1 MITKIRGAYVV
12 GYENGDHVIYK
23 DGEVVFRDDKVL
35 FVGHSF
41 NGEVDKEIDVG
52 NSLVSPGFI
61 DLNALA
67 DIDNTPLTFD
77 VQEEN
82 SSGLSWSQEYINR
95 GPHEIGSLQDE
106 VFKFRYSLTHL
117 LRNGITTALPVTGL
131 SYRAWAETREEFEQY
146 IDVVDDL
153 GLRVYMGP
161 SYRSGV
167 HYRDVDGN
175 PGLHWDEEKGK
186 KGLKDAVQFINKLNK
201 LSNNRIRGLLVPSTI
216 DTCKKELLEQTKFYS
231 DELDCPIRLHATQS
245 MREFRLIKRWY
256 QKTPVQYLSDIGFL
270 SNKTFIPHGIYVN
283 GYSHEQIGD
292 GPDLDLL
299 RESRSVIIHCP
310 FVFARSGI
318 LFKSFS
324 KFNQY
329 GIRLALG
336 TDCYPAD
343 PITSMRMGIL
353 LCRLAENSQFA
364 CSTADMYRAA
374 TIGGADAL
382 NRPDLGRLT
391 PGAKADLIVI
401 DLDSFH
407 MGQIDDPIRTIILNG
422 FGSDTRMVYIDGRLV
437 MKDGIIPNVDYK
449 DYHKKAQDYFDR
461 LRISY
466 KERDFKHREPETLF
480 PSSFP
485 IKTA

>member
-1 MITKIRGAYVV
+1 AYVV

-23 DGEVVFRDDKVL
+23 DGEVVFQDDQVL
-35 FVGHSF
+35 FVGHSYP
-41 NGEVDKEIDVG
+41 GDVDQEIDAGNALVG
-52 NSLVSPGFI
+52 PGFV

-82 SSGLSWSQEYINR
+82 TSGLSWSEEYIDR
-95 GPHEIGSLQDE
+95 GPHDIGSLQDE
-106 VFKFRYSLTHL
+106 VFKFRYALTHL

-131 SYRAWAETREEFEQY
+131 QYRAWAETEEEFEQY
-146 IDVVDDL
+146 IDVVDEL

-167 HYRDVDGN
+167 HYRDAAGN

-186 KGLKDAVQFINKLNK
+186 KGLKGAVQFINTLNQ
-201 LSNNRIRGLLVPSTI
+201 LNNSRIKGLLVPSTI
-216 DTCKKELLEQTKFYS
+216 DTCKKDLLEQTRFYS

-245 MREFRLIKRWY
+245 MREFRLIKEWY

-270 SNKTFIPHGIYVN
+270 SDKVLIPHGIYVN
-283 GYSHEQIGD
+283 GYSYEQIED

-299 RESRSVIIHCP
+299 RESQAVIVHCP
-310 FVFARSGI
+310 FVISRSGV
-318 LFKSFS
+318 LFESFS

-343 PITSMRMGIL
+343 LIISMRMGIL
-353 LCRLAENSQFA
+353 MGRIAENSQFA

-391 PGAKADLIVI
+391 PGAKADVIVI

-407 MGQIDDPIRTIILNG
+407 MGQIDDPIRTMVLNG
-422 FGSDTRMVYIDGRLV
+422 FGSDTRMVFIDGRLV
-437 MKDGIIPNVDYK
+437 MENGMIPGVDYQ
-449 DYHKKAQDYFDR
+449 DYRKKAQNYFDR
-461 LRISY
+461 LKNSY
-466 KERDFKHREPETLF
+466 TERDYQHRGPETLF

>member
-23 DGEVVFRDDKVL
+23 DGEVVFQEDQVL
-35 FVGHSF
+35 FVGYSYQ
-41 NGEVDKEIDVG
+41 GDVDTEIDAGNALVG
-52 NSLVSPGFI
+52 PGFI

-67 DIDNTPLTFD
+67 DIDGTPLTFD

-82 SSGLSWSQEYINR
+82 STGISWSEEYINY
-95 GPHEIGSLQDE
+95 GPHEVGSLQDQ
-106 VFKFRYSLTHL
+106 VFKFRYALTHL

-131 SYRAWAETREEFEQY
+131 RYRAWAETAEEFEQY
-146 IDVVDDL
+146 IDVVDEL

-167 HYRDVDGN
+167 HYRDAAGKPD
-175 PGLHWDEEKGK
+175 LYWDEEKGK
-186 KGLKDAVQFINKLNK
+186 NGLRDAIQFINRLKQLNN
-201 LSNNRIRGLLVPSTI
+201 SRIRGLLVPSTI
-216 DTCKKELLEQTKFYS
+216 ENCKRELLERTRFYS
-231 DELDCPIRLHATQS
+231 GEFDCPIRLHATQS
-245 MREFRLIKRWY
+245 MREFRLIKQWH

-270 SNKTFIPHGIYVN
+270 SNKTLIPHGIYIN
-283 GYSHEQIGD
+283 GYSYAQIED

-299 RESRSVIIHCP
+299 RESQSVIVHCP
-310 FVFARSGI
+310 FVVARSGV
-318 LFKSFS
+318 LLESFS

-336 TDCYPAD
+336 TDCYPSD
-343 PITSMRMGIL
+343 MISNMRMGIL
-353 LCRLAENSQFA
+353 MCRMAENAQFA

-374 TIGGADAL
+374 TIGGAEAL

-391 PGAKADLIVI
+391 PGAKADVIVI

-407 MGQIDDPIRTIILNG
+407 MGQIADPIRTILLNG
-422 FGSDTRMVYIDGRLV
+422 FGSDTRMVFIDGRLV
-437 MKDGIIPNVDYK
+437 MENGVIPGVDYH
-449 DYHKKAQDYFDR
+449 DYRKKAQDYFDR
-461 LRISY
+461 LKISY
-466 KERDFKHREPETLF
+466 TERDYKHREPETLF